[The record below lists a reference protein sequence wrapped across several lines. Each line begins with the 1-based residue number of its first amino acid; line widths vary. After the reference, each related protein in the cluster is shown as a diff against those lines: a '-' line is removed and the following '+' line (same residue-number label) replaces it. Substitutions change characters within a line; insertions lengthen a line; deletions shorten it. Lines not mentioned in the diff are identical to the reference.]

1 MKKGIDVAKANKTE
15 AVAGTAVAELEQVR
29 TSGLLDFT
37 EGDAAAAGSLGI
49 VMSGSLEERI
59 GRAIY
64 AFNSAT
70 RYAVEAGYLLLSVKK
85 DVVHGEF
92 EPGIEALGLT
102 KQRAFELM
110 RMAKFA
116 TALPADRRAEMLMLP
131 KSKVLALAGADSAV
145 IEDLLDAADG
155 DVDLVSLSVRELRQ
169 RIRELEAKNT
179 DLAVSRDTAAAERDG
194 LAKQLRKRRQA
205 AEDQDGGVPVV
216 VADIRAEGA
225 DLLKKAELAVASLH
239 PLGAEIAALGAHSE
253 GVTWA
258 QPTFRLVLSG
268 LVALRLQIDGEIQ
281 RYVDAIDDAVGNL
294 VQPPEALAFL
304 DEAEV
309 QALAEEWA
317 KLTSLHAH
325 EAALRAHER
334 DSARPK
340 GKGRPKAA
348 PKASGAQ
355 A

>member
-1 MKKGIDVAKANKTE
+1 MDVAKANKSDTE
-15 AVAGTAVAELEQVR
+15 VVAGTAVAELEKVR

-131 KSKVLALAGADSAV
+131 KSKVLALAGADAAV
-145 IEDLLDAADG
+145 IEDLLNAADG
-155 DVDLVSLSVRELRQ
+155 DADLNALSVRELRQ

-179 DLAVSRDTAAAERDG
+179 DLAVSRDTIEAERDG
-194 LAKQLRKRRQA
+194 LAKQLRKRRRD
-205 AEDQDGGVPVV
+205 AEDQEGGVPVV

-253 GVTWA
+253 GVSWA

-268 LVALRLQIDGEIQ
+268 LVALRMQIDGAIQ
-281 RYVDAIDDAVGNL
+281 RYVDSIDDAVGNL

-309 QALAEEWA
+309 KALAEEWA
-317 KLTSLHAH
+317 KLTSLHSH
-325 EAALRAHER
+325 EAALRTHER
-334 DSARPK
+334 DAARPK

-348 PKASGAQ
+348 PKAPGAQ